1 MKFVKRILLPM
12 ILLLLA
18 SIAFLTFVI
27 ARNEK
32 IKTSSASTTQEN
44 KPLKLSNLTNI
55 NPNDYDSIIKNE
67 YELANLRGKE
77 SNSGNELSAIDIE
90 IAPDL
95 MPSSVIS
102 RYVFSAPN
110 DAANNWTMTFSEIN
124 TNFVRATIPKEDYI
138 GNLTAINTNLW
149 KFNFVTALQISEK
162 NGGLKWRETNK
173 LESVRITLRHVEPK
187 NWLLWLV
194 EYKSNGSSLLI
205 KIDANSGRVVDDSDS
220 LSSTSINQ

>member
-1 MKFVKRILLPM
+1 M

-18 SIAFLTFVI
+18 SIAFLTFAL
-27 ARNEK
+27 ARNVK
-32 IKTSSASTTQEN
+32 NKTDNKASVTQEN
-44 KPLKLSNLTNI
+44 KALSISNLTNI

-67 YELANLRGKE
+67 YALANLRSKE

-102 RYVFSAPN
+102 RYVFSASN
-110 DAANNWTMTFSEIN
+110 DQTNNWTMTFSEVN
-124 TNFVRATIPKEDYI
+124 TNFIRATIPKEDYI
-138 GNLTAINTNLW
+138 GSLTAINTKLW
-149 KFNFVTALQISEK
+149 KFNFVTSLQIAEK
-162 NGGLKWRETNK
+162 NGGMKWRETNE
-173 LESVRITLRHVEPK
+173 LASIRITLRHVEPK

-194 EYKSNGSSLLI
+194 QYKNDGSSLLI

-220 LSSTSINQ
+220 LASTSINQ